1 MIEAVFAFVSL
12 CVVLALAYYATRWL
26 GTNMTMK
33 PTSKYIQVIDRLYL
47 DRDKMIVIVYI
58 DQKYKVL
65 AISGNAIET
74 IDEFDELP
82 VSVAPQ
88 SSSSVTFS
96 DLIKKYQKIQ
106 AMRKNRSEKDPN
118 QYDRMEADDE

>member
-1 MIEAVFAFVSL
+1 MIEVLIAFAAL

-26 GTNMTMK
+26 GTNMTMR

-47 DRDKMIVIVYI
+47 DRDKMIVIVNI
-58 DQKYKVL
+58 DQRYKVL
-65 AISGNAIET
+65 AISGSAIET

-82 VSVAPQ
+82 MTAATQ
-88 SSSSVTFS
+88 SSASVTFS

>member
-1 MIEAVFAFVSL
+1 MIEGLIAFVAL

-26 GTNMTMK
+26 GTNVTMK

-47 DRDKMIVIVYI
+47 DRDKMIVIVFI
-58 DQKYKVL
+58 DQRYKVL
-65 AISGNAIET
+65 AISGSAIET

-82 VSVAPQ
+82 VSVAAQ